1 MDGIPALQPGHIG
14 QEELISWYRSVRGET
29 ERICARLKTDD
40 YQLQS
45 ITETS
50 PPKWHIAHVT
60 WFFEAFVLPHF
71 NPAYQPY
78 HPRFSYLFN
87 SYYET
92 VGSMQPR
99 PKRGMLSRPTVEEV
113 YRYRAYVDEQM
124 VALMAKPAAKLGEAQ
139 WQELVF
145 RVTLGLNHEQ
155 QHQELLLMD
164 IKHNLSVNPL
174 RPAYREELQSSQ
186 GQTASLTWVERSGGV
201 REIGYA
207 GDSFAFDNET
217 PRHEVLLQDHKL
229 ASRLVTNG
237 EYLAFMADKGYQR
250 PELWLADGWY
260 LIQREGWRHPLYWE
274 TKSWETKNWE
284 TKSWE
289 LRGRELK
296 DGDRAEDHWMQFTL
310 GGLRELNHHE
320 PVCHLSFYEADA
332 YARWAGKRLP
342 TEPELETMLM
352 EQPQQG
358 NFLDHDRLH
367 PMPGKGQ
374 WYGDVWEWTA
384 SPYSPYPGFK
394 PLAGSMGEY
403 NGKFMCNQMV
413 LRGGCC
419 VTPPGHVRASYRNFF
434 YPHDRWPF
442 TGLRLA
448 EDA

>member
-1 MDGIPALQPGHIG
+1 MDGMSALQPGYLG
-14 QEELISWYRSVRGET
+14 REALAVAYRSVRDGSEQ
-29 ERICARLKTDD
+29 ICAQLATDD

-60 WFFEAFVLPHF
+60 WFFEAFVLSHF
-71 NPAYQPY
+71 DPGYRPY

-99 PKRGMLSRPTVEEV
+99 AQRGMLSRPTVEEV
-113 YRYRAYVDEQM
+113 YRYRASVDEQLL
-124 VALMAKPAAKLGEAQ
+124 ALMATVAEAQ
-139 WQELVF
+139 WADLAF

-174 RPAYREELQSSQ
+174 RPAYNADLQTSQAQAAPLNWRE
-186 GQTASLTWVERSGGV
+186 RPGGI

-207 GDSFAFDNET
+207 GDGFAFDNET
-217 PRHEVLLQDHKL
+217 PRHRVLLQEHRL
-229 ASRLVTNG
+229 ASRLITNG
-237 EYLAFMADKGYQR
+237 EYLAFMADEAYQR
-250 PELWLADGWY
+250 PELWLGDGWY
-260 LIQREGWRHPLYWE
+260 LLQRQGWTQPLYWE
-274 TKSWETKNWE
+274 RIE
-284 TKSWE
+284 
-289 LRGRELK
+289 
-296 DGDRAEDHWMQFTL
+296 GDWWQYTL
-310 GGLRELNHHE
+310 GGMRKLNPDE
-320 PVCHLSFYEADA
+320 PVCHVSFYEAEA

-342 TEPELETMLM
+342 TEAELEIMLL

-358 NFLDHDRLH
+358 NFLDHDYLH
-367 PMPGKGQ
+367 PMPGDGQ

-384 SPYSPYPGFK
+384 SPYTAYPGFK

-419 VTPPGHVRASYRNFF
+419 VTPPGHVRANYRNFY

-448 EDA
+448 EDS

>member
-1 MDGIPALQPGHIG
+1 MPGMSALQPQQAGREKLAA
-14 QEELISWYRSVRGET
+14 QYQSVRAET
-29 ERICARLKTDD
+29 EQICALLETDD

-60 WFFEAFVLPHF
+60 WFFETFVLTHF
-71 NPAYQPY
+71 NPRYRAY
-78 HPRFSYLFN
+78 HPRFTYLFN

-99 PKRGMLSRPTVEEV
+99 AQRGLLSRPTVDEV
-113 YRYRAYVDEQM
+113 YRYRAYVDEQ
-124 VALMAKPAAKLGEAQ
+124 VQELIASLHEAQ

-145 RVTLGLNHEQ
+145 RITLGLHHEQ
-155 QHQELLLMD
+155 QHQELLFMD
-164 IKHNLSVNPL
+164 IKHNFSVNTL
-174 RPAYREELQSSQ
+174 RPAYDDKLRLSTAQA
-186 GQTASLTWVERSGGV
+186 ASLNWIERPGGTG
-201 REIGYA
+201 EIGHT
-207 GDSFAFDNET
+207 GDEFAFDNET
-217 PRHEVLLQDHKL
+217 PRHRVLLQSHRL

-237 EYLAFMADKGYQR
+237 EYLAFMADAAYQR

-260 LIQREGWRHPLYWE
+260 LMQRQGWRHPLYWE
-274 TKSWETKNWE
+274 QIDNDWW
-284 TKSWE
+284 
-289 LRGRELK
+289 
-296 DGDRAEDHWMQFTL
+296 QFTL
-310 GGLRELNHHE
+310 GGMRQLNHEE
-320 PVCHLSFYEADA
+320 PVSHLSFYEADA
-332 YARWAGKRLP
+332 YARWTGKRLP
-342 TEPELETMLM
+342 TETELEIMLL

-358 NFLDHDRLH
+358 NLLNHDCLH
-367 PMPGKGQ
+367 PVPGDGQ
-374 WYGDVWEWTA
+374 WYGDVWEWTSSA
-384 SPYSPYPGFK
+384 YSAYPGFK

-419 VTPPGHVRASYRNFF
+419 VTPRNHVRASYRNFF